1 MNIRK
6 ALLIF
11 LILGSFSGIVY
22 AQKSSMVIAP
32 TGNAEGLIRE
42 TVDAGQEFYPRI
54 SPDGKL
60 LLYNSLEKTT
70 YFTLSE
76 TGNLMAK
83 TDKKLRIIK
92 KEIGSPVTNPLVTD
106 AAYPTWMPNNSGI
119 LFSYVKPVRAVIVR
133 SSLAGVGLNYVSQG
147 EMGEDDAEPVIT
159 RDMSKIYFTTI
170 MGRSRMICSM
180 DAKGG
185 NFTVLTEGGHLALNP
200 NDNTK
205 IIYNARVGKV
215 VQVFT
220 MDLKTGQKA
229 QLTNGDY
236 NNKDGAFSTDG
247 KYIAFV
253 SNRENPKKRN
263 HHLYVMKVEGTDL
276 IQLTQ
281 GDTDEGDPCFGPDG
295 TVYFYSNA
303 DKNYNI
309 WKVKPRYTR

>member
-1 MNIRK
+1 MFSRQVTIC
-6 ALLIF
+6 A
-11 LILGSFSGIVY
+11 ILGLFAGTAQ
-22 AQKSSMVIAP
+22 AQKSSMVLAP
-32 TGNAEGLIRE
+32 TGNAEGLVRE
-42 TVDAGQEFYPRI
+42 TVDAGQEFYPRV
-54 SPDGKL
+54 SPDGKS

-76 TGNLMAK
+76 TGTLTTK

-92 KEIGSPVTNPLVTD
+92 KEIGSPITNPLVTD
-106 AAYPTWMPNNSGI
+106 AAYPTWIPNNSGI
-119 LFSYVKPVRAVIVR
+119 LFSYVKPTRAVIVR
-133 SSLAGVGLNYVSQG
+133 SSIAGVGLNYVSQG

-159 RDMSKIYFTTI
+159 KDLSKIYFTTL
-170 MGRSRMICSM
+170 MGGSRMICSM

-200 NDNTK
+200 NDNNK
-205 IIYNARVGKV
+205 IIYNIRVGKV

-220 MDLKTGQKA
+220 MDLKSGQKS

-263 HHLYVMKVEGTDL
+263 HHLYVMKADGTDL

-295 TVYFYSNA
+295 TIYFYSNA
-303 DKNYNI
+303 EKNYNI
-309 WKVKPRYTR
+309 WKVRPRH

>member
-1 MNIRK
+1 MKN
-6 ALLIF
+6 LL
-11 LILGSFSGIVY
+11 LGHCLVWFTCGAVW
-22 AQKSSMVIAP
+22 AQKSSMVISP
-32 TGNAEGLIRE
+32 TGNADGLVRE
-42 TVDAGQEFYPRI
+42 TVDAGQEFYPRV
-54 SPDGKL
+54 SPDGKY
-60 LLYNSLEKTT
+60 LLYNGLSKTT
-70 YFTLSE
+70 YFTLSP
-76 TGNLMAK
+76 TGTLTTK

-106 AAYPTWMPNNSGI
+106 AAYPTWMPNNSDI
-119 LFSYVKPVRAVIVR
+119 LFAYVKPSRPVIAR
-133 SSLAGVGLNYVSQG
+133 SNLSGIGLHYVSQG

-170 MGRSRMICSM
+170 MGNTRMICSM
-180 DAKGG
+180 DARGG

-205 IIYNARVGKV
+205 IIYNARVDKV

-247 KYIAFV
+247 RYIAFV

-263 HHLYVMKVEGTDL
+263 HHLYVMKADGTNL

-295 TVYFYSNA
+295 TIYFFSNA

>member
-1 MNIRK
+1 MITK
-6 ALLIF
+6 SFVLLLF
-11 LILGSFSGIVY
+11 FSTGVGVVQ
-22 AQKSSMVIAP
+22 AQKQSMVISP
-32 TGNAEGLIRE
+32 TGNADGLVRE

-54 SPDGKL
+54 SPDGKF
-60 LLYNSLEKTT
+60 LLYNGLEKTT

-76 TGNLMAK
+76 TGTLTTK

-106 AAYPTWMPNNSGI
+106 AAYPTWMPDGSGI
-119 LFSYVKPVRAVIVR
+119 LFAYVKPTRAVVVR

-159 RDMSKIYFTTI
+159 RDMKKIYFTTI
-170 MGRSRMICSM
+170 MGGSRMICSM

-185 NFTVLTEGGHLALNP
+185 NFTVLSEGGHLALNP

-205 IIYNARVGKV
+205 IIYNSRVGKV

-236 NNKDGAFSTDG
+236 NNKDGAFSADG

-263 HHLYVMKVEGTDL
+263 HHLYVMKSDGTDL

-303 DKNYNI
+303 DRNYNI

>member
-1 MNIRK
+1 MNSKQI
-6 ALLIF
+6 ALFAAFGL
-11 LILGSFSGIVY
+11 LAGTVQ

-32 TGNAEGLIRE
+32 TGNAEGLTRE

-60 LLYNSLEKTT
+60 LLYNGLEKTT
-70 YFTLSE
+70 YITLSE
-76 TGNLMAK
+76 TGVLTTK

-92 KEIGSPVTNPLVTD
+92 KVLGSPVTNPLVTD
-106 AAYPTWMPNNSGI
+106 AAYPTWMPDGSGI
-119 LFSYVKPVRAVIVR
+119 LFAYVKPVRSVIVR
-133 SSLAGVGLNYVSQG
+133 SSIAGVGLNYVSQG

-159 RDMSKIYFTTI
+159 RDLSKIYFTTI
-170 MGRSRMICSM
+170 MGKSRMICSM

-185 NFTVLTEGGHLALNP
+185 NFTVLSEGGHLALNP

-263 HHLYVMKVEGTDL
+263 HHLYVMKADGTDL

-303 DKNYNI
+303 DRNYNI
-309 WKVKPRYTR
+309 WKVKPRQNR